1 MKTIRNLFLA
11 TVLII
16 SGNLIAGATNENSK
30 INSKPDATVKQDSYI
45 RDETELTERANK
57 TLEKAVKALENI
69 MEDPESSIPVS
80 MLQKTEGIVI
90 FPGTVKIAVGAL
102 GGQGG
107 RGIAMIHKEDGSWS
121 NPFFVTLGE
130 GSLGFQLGAQ
140 VSDIVLLFKDR
151 DNIMAIEKAEVTLGA
166 DVGVTA
172 GPESKGSTVSTD
184 IEFDAEIYSYYRSK
198 GLFAGVSIKG
208 GVLKY
213 NNNLNNAF
221 YGKEEITTNEIFNE
235 VERPFNEKVN
245 DFVQPLIRYSK

>member
-16 SGNLIAGATNENSK
+16 SVNLIAGATNENSK
-30 INSKPDATVKQDSYI
+30 MISKPDAAVKQGTYFQ
-45 RDETELTERANK
+45 DETELKERANK
-57 TLEKAVKALENI
+57 TLEKAVKALEDI
-69 MEDPESSIPVS
+69 MEGYESSIPVS
-80 MLQKTEGIVI
+80 MLQKAEGIVI
-90 FPGTVKIAVGAL
+90 IPGTVKIAVGVL

-107 RGIAMIHKEDGSWS
+107 RGIALIHKEDGSWS
-121 NPFFVTLGE
+121 NPFFVILGE

-140 VSDIVLLFKDR
+140 ISDIVLLFKDQ
-151 DNIMAIEKAEVTLGA
+151 DDILAIEKAEITLGA

-172 GPESKGSTVSTD
+172 GPESKGSTANTD

-221 YGKEEITTNEIFNE
+221 YGKDEITTNGIFNE
-235 VERPFNEKVN
+235 VETPFNEKVN
-245 DFVQPLIRYSK
+245 DFVQTLIKYSK

>member
-1 MKTIRNLFLA
+1 MKTIKNLLLA

-16 SGNLIAGATNENSK
+16 SVNLIAGATNENRKTISK
-30 INSKPDATVKQDSYI
+30 SNAEVKQGTNFQDKAEHK
-45 RDETELTERANK
+45 DRANK
-57 TLEKAVKALENI
+57 TLEKAVKALSDI
-69 MEDPESSIPVS
+69 MEDSESSIPVS
-80 MLQKTEGIVI
+80 ILEKAEGIVI
-90 FPGTVKIAVGAL
+90 IPGTVKIAVGAL

-140 VSDIVLLFKDR
+140 VSDIVLIFKDQ

-166 DVGVTA
+166 DVSVTA
-172 GPESKGSTVSTD
+172 GPESKGSTVNTD
-184 IEFDAEIYSYYRSK
+184 IEFDAELYSYYRSK

-221 YGKEEITTNEIFNE
+221 YDKDEITTNTIFNE
-235 VERPFNEKVN
+235 VETPFNKKVN
-245 DFVQPLIRYSK
+245 DFVQTLIKYSK